1 VGGSKT
7 VEGRERDM
15 AGTGGQRAVKM
26 VVDISRRVGRAWR
39 IDGGNGY
46 ACFGL
51 TPGAFCSRFIAGGR
65 FLAVSADGTTIMS
78 GLHALR

>member
-26 VVDISRRVGRAWR
+26 VVDISRRVGRAWK

-51 TPGAFCSRFIAGGR
+51 TPGRF
-65 FLAVSADGTTIMS
+65 VADLLLEVDSWPFQLM
-78 GLHALR
+78 GLQL